1 MLTKKQNQAVILM
14 VTSDL
19 TQREIATEI
28 KVSEVSLSNWK
39 KKPEFIEALEKY
51 QTKFLNSMTSEA
63 MRTLKSLLMA
73 ENENV
78 RLSAAKDILDR
89 NGYKPADKQEIK
101 LDGDIGLNER
111 LNRYKEYLE
120 DDN

>member
-1 MLTKKQNQAVILM
+1 MTKRQLKCINLM
-14 VTSDL
+14 VTTNL
-19 TQREIATEI
+19 TQKEIAVKIGTDETT
-28 KVSEVSLSNWK
+28 VSRWK

-51 QTKFLNSMTSEA
+51 QAKFLNSMTSEA